1 MTAYALALA
10 SALLYGSGDFFGGLS
25 TRRAPPLLVVA
36 LGQSAGLM
44 VLLLIF
50 LAVPSPLPP
59 RADLA
64 WGAVAG
70 LCGGAGVGLLYRA
83 LALGTMSVV
92 APTTAVCAVVVPVLW
107 GVAFG
112 VHPGPHATAGIA
124 LAIVAIVLI
133 SQPPAS
139 DGPMTVARRSGL
151 PAGLG
156 TALASGVLIGGFFLA
171 LSRTASD
178 AGLWPLVAA
187 RCTSAVC
194 FVAAMAFRRQS
205 WRVSRPTGL
214 LIVTGGILDM
224 LANALYLLAMR
235 GGPLASVVTL
245 SSLYPAST
253 VVLAR
258 FVLGERIGAVQMTGV
273 VAAFV
278 AVVLIVS
285 AQ

>member
-25 TRRAPPLLVVA
+25 TRRAPALLVMA
-36 LGQSAGLM
+36 LGQSAGLL

-50 LAVPSPLPP
+50 LAAPSPWPP
-59 RADLA
+59 WFDLA
-64 WGAVAG
+64 WGALAG
-70 LCGGAGVGLLYRA
+70 LCGGGGIGLLYRA
-83 LALGTMSVV
+83 LARGTMSVV
-92 APTTAVCAVVVPVLW
+92 APTTAVCAVAVPVLW
-107 GVAFG
+107 GMARG
-112 VHPGPHATAGIA
+112 VHPGPRAMIGIA
-124 LAIVAIVLI
+124 LALLAIILI
-133 SQPPAS
+133 SQPPAPAVS
-139 DGPMTVARRSGL
+139 RTDPRRHGV

-156 TALASGVLIGGFFLA
+156 LALGSGVLIGGFFLA
-171 LSRTASD
+171 LSRTTSE

-187 RCTSAVC
+187 RVTSAGC
-194 FVAAMAFRRQS
+194 FVGAMGLGRQA
-205 WRVSRPTGL
+205 WRTSRPTAL
-214 LIVTGGILDM
+214 LIVSGGVLDM

-258 FVLGERIGAVQMTGV
+258 VVLGERIGAVQMTGV
-273 VAAFV
+273 VAALV

-285 AQ
+285 A